1 MGNKLKVVL
10 IAVVVVV
17 ILSALIFLMLKK
29 YEIPEKNRYT
39 IELYA
44 CSPIYT
50 ANDQAFIVELENLSK
65 QSSQGINS
73 FSPIIELHELV
84 NGGNVFKAYIPMGG
98 LNGIWNF
105 LTGEYN
111 TTMRAQD
118 EIEYRDDLFLDANFL
133 NCASRISDPNVP
145 NVKLDYSNVTTE
157 FVISSNIVIPKKYH
171 LNLTDLHSYLNGL
184 FTDGKLNKSS
194 KIKVYYTCGSA
205 PQPTDADG
213 DGYEASKDCNDNDA
227 QINEAVKEVCGDS
240 KDNNC
245 DGNIDE
251 GCDGIEPL
259 KPPTSEESGSNSNS
273 PINFNIIDSRVNWD
287 NGPDELELKF
297 EVYKANGTNP
307 SVKLKIKRGGECII
321 SKDEHDELSGSLKS
335 VNGKLSGS
343 VFYRSGSRWVFTN
356 LVVDCTKL
364 QYN

>member
-17 ILSALIFLMLKK
+17 ILSALIFLTLKK

-65 QSSQGINS
+65 QSSLGINS

-105 LTGEYN
+105 LTDEYD

-133 NCASRISDPNVP
+133 NCASRMSDPNVA
-145 NVKLDYSNVTTE
+145 NVKLDVFNVTTE
-157 FVISSNIVIPKKYH
+157 FVISSNIVIPNKYH
-171 LNLTDLHSYLNGL
+171 LNLTDLHNYLNGL
-184 FTDGKLNKSS
+184 FAQGKLNKSS
-194 KIKVYYTCGSA
+194 KIKVYYMCGIAIPS
-205 PQPTDADG
+205 PTDADG
-213 DGYEASKDCNDNDA
+213 DGFDSTNDCNDNDPK
-227 QINEAVKEVCGDS
+227 INQGTSEICNDA

-245 DGNIDE
+245 DGKVDE
-251 GCDGIEPL
+251 GCTVLPVVGESDNAGISEIQEYTGFSIKNGGVVNWTSGESEVYVEIFHSSKPYEAILNPSTIEKNKTLGRIEGIE
-259 KPPTSEESGSNSNS
+259 KSSNKSYLIVRYGRNKKNLDYEQKIS
-273 PINFNIIDSRVNWD
+273 CENF
-287 NGPDELELKF
+287 K
-297 EVYKANGTNP
+297 
-307 SVKLKIKRGGECII
+307 
-321 SKDEHDELSGSLKS
+321 
-335 VNGKLSGS
+335 
-343 VFYRSGSRWVFTN
+343 
-356 LVVDCTKL
+356 
-364 QYN
+364 